1 MALSWMP
8 WIFLSVAILFEV
20 AGITSM
26 KLSRGFAEL
35 LPSIGVFVFYI
46 CSAAAVILAL
56 RRLEL
61 SVAYAIWSGVG
72 TALTAMIGFAYFR
85 EPFTLVKLASLGLV
99 VAGVVGLSLTG
110 KTIADR
116 KARRF
121 LLVFR
126 ARTVFLA
133 RAVGSSGLRRLPP
146 CSSSW
151 RQSSFFARSGG
162 SASPRGGAG
171 SPIAA
176 SPASTLWCCG

>member
-56 RRLEL
+56 RRIEL

-72 TALTAMIGFAYFR
+72 TALTAMIGFRLFPRAVHPR
-85 EPFTLVKLASLGLV
+85 QARLARSRG
-99 VAGVVGLSLTG
+99 AGVVGLSLAG
-110 KTIADR
+110 KTID
-116 KARRF
+116 
-121 LLVFR
+121 
-126 ARTVFLA
+126 
-133 RAVGSSGLRRLPP
+133 
-146 CSSSW
+146 
-151 RQSSFFARSGG
+151 
-162 SASPRGGAG
+162 
-171 SPIAA
+171 
-176 SPASTLWCCG
+176 